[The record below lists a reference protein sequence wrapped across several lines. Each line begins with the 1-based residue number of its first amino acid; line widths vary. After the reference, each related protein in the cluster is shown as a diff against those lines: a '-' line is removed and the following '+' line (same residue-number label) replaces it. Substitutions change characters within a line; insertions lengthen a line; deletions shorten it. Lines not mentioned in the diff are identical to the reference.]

1 MCPIA
6 SSIIR
11 QAAFGLALLL
21 PALTLAQS
29 SASFQIPRHS
39 IHGGGVQ
46 AASASFALVGR
57 SGQPDAAVPASSA
70 SYRLTGGVHIDA
82 SAAPQ
87 PDGLFANGFEN

>member
-1 MCPIA
+1 MAP
-6 SSIIR
+6 SIIR

-39 IHGGGVQ
+39 IDGGGGQ
-46 AASASFALVGR
+46 AASASFALVGS

-70 SYRLTGGVHIDA
+70 SYTLTGGFYIAA
-82 SAAPQ
+82 SAASQ